1 MSSEEIKKFYE
12 KFSNDT
18 AKMKKQ
24 TPGAASGFMALF
36 EKVMKDGEISVKH
49 KELIAISIAV
59 ASYCGPCIKLHV
71 KKCLDAGA
79 SREEIL
85 EAASVAVMM
94 AGGPAFTHIPEVID
108 ALDANEA

>member
-1 MSSEEIKKFYE
+1 
-12 KFSNDT
+12 
-18 AKMKKQ
+18 
-24 TPGAASGFMALF
+24 MALF
-36 EKVMKDGEISVKH
+36 GKVMKDGAVPVKQ
-49 KELIAISIAV
+49 KELIAIAIAV
-59 ASYCGPCIKLHV
+59 SCYCGPCIKLHV

-94 AGGPAFTHIPEVID
+94 AGGPAFTHLPEVID